1 MVDGRLCTR
10 RRPLQAGLGVLCNVQ
25 RQPAFHTYVFVG
37 IGNRHYFPH
46 TAALV
51 DPIWAKRFHRHYEH
65 LRRAT
70 GAIQPALRNRG
81 TTSYWTVVVV
91 DSPHRVRVP
100 PCAKRF
106 QRRTM
111 RTVLIE
117 QLFFFQIFRF
127 FFSKEKRKSW
137 KKKQETF
144 PKFGNLTE
152 GKIEGQKYLDGF
164 AFQYLEEKKK
174 RKTWKC
180 KNLRKKKKLGI

>member
-127 FFSKEKRKSW
+127 FFFQGKAEKLEKETGNISKVW
-137 KKKQETF
+137 KLNRGQNRRAKI
-144 PKFGNLTE
+144 FGWLRIPIF
-152 GKIEGQKYLDGF
+152 GG
-164 AFQYLEEKKK
+164 KKK